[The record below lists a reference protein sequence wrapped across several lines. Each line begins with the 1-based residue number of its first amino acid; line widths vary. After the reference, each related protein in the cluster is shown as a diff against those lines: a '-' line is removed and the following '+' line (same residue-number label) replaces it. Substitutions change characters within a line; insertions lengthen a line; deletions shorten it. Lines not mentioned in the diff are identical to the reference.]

1 MDDSHFAVH
10 SSTVKMNKFKYTKR
24 EVKRADEVMKI
35 RRRLSFPA
43 DETITKY
50 QSIINIPVTRQDI
63 VRSVDIYGKDR
74 NSIRGK
80 DTKKKTDT
88 VYLESKYK
96 PSDIAQH
103 IHIDI
108 FFIDGE
114 GYLISVLTPLDF
126 VMISR
131 IKNRTS
137 DSLQAA
143 LYHHLA
149 IAESENYEITHILCD
164 GEKGFL
170 AFFNELRSAGYL
182 INLSGPGQHI
192 PVVERN
198 IRTVKERIR
207 AYLQSIPYQLM
218 FSLLRYLVEYVT
230 LMLNLEPN
238 STREDSTSPYE
249 LFRGVYLSVIMQ
261 NVMIHIHA

>member
-1 MDDSHFAVH
+1 MQFTFIIGTFLSKHNVCYHPDAVANILFHSAEKDNGADIEYDNDADEYILSFNDDSYIPLIFKGVVGLYCVDTSNIDDSYFAVH
-10 SSTVKMNKFKYTKR
+10 SSTVKMNKLKYTKR

-43 DETITKY
+43 DETIPKY

-80 DTKKKTDT
+80 NTKKNTDT
-88 VYLESKYK
+88 VYLESVYK

-103 IHIDI
+103 IHIDK
-108 FFIDGE
+108 FFTDVE

-149 IAESENYEITHILCD
+149 IAESENYEITHVLCD

-170 AFFNELRSAGYL
+170 AFFNELRSAG
-182 INLSGPGQHI
+182 
-192 PVVERN
+192 
-198 IRTVKERIR
+198 
-207 AYLQSIPYQLM
+207 
-218 FSLLRYLVEYVT
+218 
-230 LMLNLEPN
+230 
-238 STREDSTSPYE
+238 
-249 LFRGVYLSVIMQ
+249 
-261 NVMIHIHA
+261 

>member
-1 MDDSHFAVH
+1 M
-10 SSTVKMNKFKYTKR
+10 KYTKR

-74 NSIRGK
+74 NSFLGK

-88 VYLESKYK
+88 VYLESVYK

-114 GYLISVLTPLDF
+114 GYLISVLTPHDF

-149 IAESENYEITHILCD
+149 LLRVRTMKLHIYCVMVKNVFLPSSMNCVPQDISSILQDQVSTYMLSNEILELLKTESEHIYNL
-164 GEKGFL
+164 L
-170 AFFNELRSAGYL
+170 H
-182 INLSGPGQHI
+182 INLCF
-192 PVVERN
+192 RCYD
-198 IRTVKERIR
+198 T
-207 AYLQSIPYQLM
+207 
-218 FSLLRYLVEYVT
+218 LLS
-230 LMLNLEPN
+230 M
-238 STREDSTSPYE
+238 
-249 LFRGVYLSVIMQ
+249 
-261 NVMIHIHA
+261 